1 MIFQAEIHLNP
12 HAISNKY
19 LNSFDNLEQLHSS
32 MTSVQTKEDT
42 AKIFHLGSRQMLGMI
57 ASEVDRL
64 EEIIKR
70 QYPEFRY
77 IDLELL

>member
-1 MIFQAEIHLNP
+1 MSA
-12 HAISNKY
+12 
-19 LNSFDNLEQLHSS
+19 
-32 MTSVQTKEDT
+32 VQSKEDT